1 MLYAIPLPYIACA
14 FGWTVTEMGRQPWL
28 VYGLMK
34 TADGVSPVAASQVA
48 VSLVAFTLV
57 YLVLGIVAF
66 LLMAKHARKGP
77 QLAPDI
83 SSVDRR

>member
-1 MLYAIPLPYIACA
+1 MPYPCHTLPVP
-14 FGWTVTEMGRQPWL
+14 GWTVVEMGRQPWL

-66 LLMAKHARKGP
+66 LLWQNMHVW
-77 QLAPDI
+77 
-83 SSVDRR
+83 SSVSTGIYHQERR